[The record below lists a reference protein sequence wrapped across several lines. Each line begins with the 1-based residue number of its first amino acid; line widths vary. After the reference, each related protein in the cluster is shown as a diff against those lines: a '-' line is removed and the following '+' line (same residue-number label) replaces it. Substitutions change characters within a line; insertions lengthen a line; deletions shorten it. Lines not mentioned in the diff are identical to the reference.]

1 MGEDMALNTETKNN
15 FLEMTRI
22 RKSFAGLTA
31 LQDVSL
37 SVPKG
42 EVVCIIGP
50 SGCGKS
56 TLLRTANWLT
66 PADAGEVRLNGEI
79 VGAMPDPRSKS
90 MQARSLN
97 ALRAR
102 IGMVFQQ
109 FNVWPHLSV
118 LENVVCPQMVVSK
131 RGRIIAEKK
140 ALTALAEVGLDDKK
154 TDWPDNLSGGQKQRL
169 AIARVLAMDPV
180 LMLLDEP
187 TSALDPEL
195 VSGVLTVLK
204 QLAEKGMTMIIVTHE
219 LGFARSV
226 ANRVVFMEEGQIIE
240 EGSPDVILRTPST
253 KRLEVF
259 LEKLNLTALKPKTNG
274 ASHRVMKSD

>member
-1 MGEDMALNTETKNN
+1 MALNTETKNN

-37 SVPKG
+37 SVSKG

-118 LENVVCPQMVVSK
+118 LENVVCPQMVVAK
-131 RGRIIAEKK
+131 RGRDIAEKK
-140 ALTALAEVGLDDKK
+140 ALAALAIVGLDDKK